1 VVRRRRDDRAGDTG
15 PQPCSLTGE
24 LPNGVGNLGD
34 LKLKSIKLADNDFH
48 GPAPP
53 NLLTAEDDLEH
64 VDLHNN
70 NLTGPMPAGSSGVYL
85 KLMNLA
91 DNKMT
96 GSPPMF
102 TNANV
107 RVPPRTYPY
116 PTQIPKYHPNTDLF
130 THPQLLL
137 TYDVSGN
144 SLDGEVPDMCG
155 APGITYLFLHKN
167 KLTGALPNLS
177 CMTGLYEVNVQ

>member
-1 VVRRRRDDRAGDTG
+1 MTALETLDLS
-15 PQPCSLTGE
+15 QCSLTGE

-53 NLLTAEDDLEH
+53 NLLTAEEDLEH

-70 NLTGPMPAGSSGVYL
+70 NLTGPMPVGSSAGTAL
-85 KLMNLA
+85 KEMNLA

-102 TNANV
+102 TNAQV
-107 RVPPRTYPY
+107 RVPPVANSPH
-116 PTQIPKYHPNTDLF
+116 PIPKCHPNT
-130 THPQLLL
+130 QLPPK
-137 TYDVSGN
+137 Y
-144 SLDGEVPDMCG
+144 
-155 APGITYLFLHKN
+155 
-167 KLTGALPNLS
+167 
-177 CMTGLYEVNVQ
+177 